1 MNNDNL
7 IDAIGHVDDA
17 MLESVNKLRTRKNKN
32 QIIRILGGLVAAGLI
47 FGISLS
53 VGIHNRISKAS
64 DTTIVNIGGIERR
77 YKADISVLFG
87 ELGITYRWE
96 DRTVAEQYSRL
107 DINDGDFTTACSEI
121 DASKLD
127 KSIGV
132 YTASGY
138 DDYTGTEYTRPVNVY
153 SVRGISED
161 RIVAAELDSKYY
173 IYRRISREFYD
184 SYNSTLDLK
193 LRGFILK
200 LFSAAEPH
208 SHTITLSVRKLKE
221 LIHMGHGTISNYIE
235 QLRDMDLL
243 DEVGDSIILKAKGL
257 LIDLPKDKYVEE
269 VKADFE
275 HMIAFNESRGNPISR
290 ECMIYKKYKENNFE
304 EVKDMHALMKS
315 LSSGL
320 VGRKQEVKDK
330 EELTDL
336 FL

>member
-1 MNNDNL
+1 MSYEKLPFKEYTVMSNNL
-7 IDAIGHVDDA
+7 IQ
-17 MLESVNKLRTRKNKN
+17 KLGCADVYRTYVLLLTADKYT
-32 QIIRILGGLVAAGLI
+32 LTT
-47 FGISLS
+47 
-53 VGIHNRISKAS
+53 
-64 DTTIVNIGGIERR
+64 DTTIDQLASFVGDKPANYKGGKSSKSFNDKLR
-77 YKADISVLFG
+77 ATG
-87 ELGITYRWE
+87 EVSIQNKDSGRN
-96 DRTVAEQYSRL
+96 DRTW
-107 DINDGDFTTACSEI
+107 TAYI
-121 DASKLD
+121 FF
-127 KSIGV
+127 
-132 YTASGY
+132 
-138 DDYTGTEYTRPVNVY
+138 PV
-153 SVRGISED
+153 SFGH
-161 RIVAAELDSKYY
+161 
-173 IYRRISREFYD
+173 YRRISREFYD

-304 EVKDMHALMKS
+304 GVKDMHALMKS

-320 VGRKQEVKDK
+320 VGRKQEAKDK
-330 EELTDL
+330 NELPDL
-336 FL
+336 IL

>member
-1 MNNDNL
+1 MSYEKLPFKEYTVMSNNL
-7 IDAIGHVDDA
+7 IQ
-17 MLESVNKLRTRKNKN
+17 KLGCADVYRTYVLLLTADKNT
-32 QIIRILGGLVAAGLI
+32 LI
-47 FGISLS
+47 T
-53 VGIHNRISKAS
+53 
-64 DTTIVNIGGIERR
+64 DTTIDQNKDSGRN
-77 YKADISVLFG
+77 
-87 ELGITYRWE
+87 
-96 DRTVAEQYSRL
+96 DRTW
-107 DINDGDFTTACSEI
+107 T
-121 DASKLD
+121 
-127 KSIGV
+127 
-132 YTASGY
+132 
-138 DDYTGTEYTRPVNVY
+138 DYIFSPV
-153 SVRGISED
+153 SFGH
-161 RIVAAELDSKYY
+161 
-173 IYRRISREFYD
+173 YRRINREFYD

-304 EVKDMHALMKS
+304 GVKDMHALMKS

-320 VGRKQEVKDK
+320 VGRKQKVKDK
-330 EELTDL
+330 EELPDIIL
-336 FL
+336 